1 MNATLVAARAVH
13 FASAILLFGELA
25 FILVVAR
32 PAPRGAGRVA
42 SDPDIY
48 RRYVWIGSWSVV
60 ASIVSGLIWLAAEA
74 AIMSGTPLPQA
85 ISLDTLGLVLGETV
99 FGRLWVLRFGL
110 AVALGALLLATA
122 RSDDDGHKLRIAMGA
137 LVVATAYLAAL
148 AWAGHAAAGP
158 EPQRD
163 IQLFSDV
170 IHLLAA
176 GAWLGALPGLV
187 WWLGRAQP
195 LDAAAQATR
204 RFSTLG
210 AISVSALATTGL
222 INAWYLVGNVPALFG
237 TEYGRLLLA
246 KLALFAAMLVI
257 AAANRW
263 YLTPRVA
270 GHDHRSLNLLRRNA
284 ILEIAAGSVVVT
296 IVGALGVSIPG
307 AHQPP
312 LWPFD
317 HTLSWQPA
325 ERSAWVG
332 AIVAA
337 TITLA
342 CVAAGVTLEGARR
355 RRPRLL
361 IAGLACVAATTAISA
376 WLLAVPA
383 YPTTYLASPV
393 PYTTDSIIRGA
404 MLYDRSC
411 SACHGAH
418 GHGDGPA
425 AASLPIKPS
434 DLAEHAT
441 LHHPGDLF
449 WWIAHGVPGTPMPGF
464 ATRLSD
470 SEIWDLVQFLRA
482 QAHAQQA
489 VTLTGRAE
497 PRLAAEAPDFT
508 FEIAGEAQ
516 ASLRQRAA
524 NGVTLLVFYVLPES
538 LPRLQALA
546 RAEPVFAA
554 ARARIVAVP
563 RGKSSSFT
571 TTVLPRESIF
581 ATTGPSVETVYAMF
595 ARQSRDRGDNG
606 SEHAEF
612 LIDARGYLRAR
623 WIGVPAATIDRTA
636 EILSQ
641 IKLLNDERLR
651 AYTSED
657 HAH

>member
-1 MNATLVAARAVH
+1 
-13 FASAILLFGELA
+13 
-25 FILVVAR
+25 
-32 PAPRGAGRVA
+32 
-42 SDPDIY
+42 
-48 RRYVWIGSWSVV
+48 
-60 ASIVSGLIWLAAEA
+60 LIWLAAEA
-74 AIMSGTPLPQA
+74 AVMSGTPLPQA
-85 ISLDTLGLVLGETV
+85 ISRDTLGLVLDETV
-99 FGRLWVLRFGL
+99 FGRLWILRFGL
-110 AVALGALLLATA
+110 SVALGALLLATA
-122 RSDDDGHKLRIAMGA
+122 RSDDDEHKLRIAMGA
-137 LVVATAYLAAL
+137 LVIAAAYLAAL
-148 AWAGHAAAGP
+148 AWAGHAAAGREP
-158 EPQRD
+158 ERD
-163 IQLFSDV
+163 IQLLSDV

-187 WWLGRAQP
+187 WWLGGTQP

-210 AISVSALATTGL
+210 AISVGALVTTGL
-222 INAWYLVGNVPALFG
+222 INAWYLVGDVPALFG

-246 KLALFAAMLVI
+246 KFALFAAMLVI
-257 AAANRW
+257 AVANRW

-270 GHDHRSLNLLRRNA
+270 GNDRRALNLLRRNA
-284 ILEIAAGSVVVT
+284 ILEIAAGTVVVM
-296 IVGALGVSIPG
+296 IVGALGVTIPG

-312 LWPFD
+312 VWPFD
-317 HTLSWQPA
+317 HTLNWLPA

-337 TITLA
+337 AGTLA

-355 RRPRLL
+355 QRPRLW
-361 IAGLACVAATTAISA
+361 IAGLACIAASAAICA

-393 PYTTDSIIRGA
+393 PFATDSIVRGSA
-404 MLYDRSC
+404 LYDRSC

-418 GHGDGPA
+418 GHGDGPVA
-425 AASLPIKPS
+425 TSLPIKPS
-434 DLAEHAT
+434 DLAEHASR
-441 LHHPGDLF
+441 HHPGDLF
-449 WWIAHGVPGTPMPGF
+449 WWIAHGIPGTPMPGF
-464 ATRLSD
+464 APRLSD

-482 QAHAQQA
+482 QAQAQQA
-489 VTLTGRAE
+489 VALTSRVE
-497 PRLAAEAPDFT
+497 PRLAVEAPDFT
-508 FEIAGEAQ
+508 FEIAGKAQ

-524 NGVTLLVFYVLPES
+524 NGVTLLVLYTLPES

-546 RAEPVFAA
+546 SAEPVFAA

-563 RGKSSSFT
+563 RGKSSSLT
-571 TTVLPRESIF
+571 ATVLAGESIF
-581 ATTGPSVETVYAMF
+581 ATTGPSVAAVYAVF
-595 ARQSRDRGDNG
+595 ARPSRDAGDSG

-623 WIGVPAATIDRTA
+623 WIGVPAATTDRTV

-651 AYTSED
+651 APASEE